1 MSPVLLFSKEE
12 YEEHGKYTILDH
24 YTFNWPDGRMALSL
38 GLGELV
44 TIYLRSG
51 CLLNLKPLPR
61 GSLFNHSESPNV
73 SFSIESSTQTIRYTS
88 TRTVQEDEELC
99 IFYGHNHWFTPLG
112 SSSNGTQIDG
122 GDVDDAWG
130 GLLALSEVSNPFSE
144 GNPRE
149 IMAESDLPFWRTKV
163 TPDDENEDVEGS
175 VRTSGCCS
183 TLSIAPYTHKTKT
196 FYLAPAWVIDVPD
209 PKLTSTL
216 LK

>member
-1 MSPVLLFSKEE
+1 MIEVSPVLLFSKEE

-24 YTFNWPDGRMALSL
+24 YTFNWPGGRMALSL

-51 CLLNLKPLPR
+51 RLLNLKPLPR

-88 TRTVQEDEELC
+88 ARRIQEDEELC
-99 IFYGHNHWFTPLG
+99 IFYGHNLWFTPLG
-112 SSSNGTQIDG
+112 SSSNSTQIDG

-130 GLLALSEVSNPFSE
+130 GLLDLSDVSNPFSE

-149 IMAESDLPFWRTKV
+149 IMVESDLPFLRTKV
-163 TPDDENEDVEGS
+163 IPDDENEDVEGS
-175 VRTSGCCS
+175 VRTSGCYS
-183 TLSIAPYTHKTKT
+183 TL
-196 FYLAPAWVIDVPD
+196 
-209 PKLTSTL
+209 
-216 LK
+216 

>member
-51 CLLNLKPLPR
+51 RLLNLKPLPR

-88 TRTVQEDEELC
+88 ARRIQEDEELC
-99 IFYGHNHWFTPLG
+99 IFYGHNLWFTPLG
-112 SSSNGTQIDG
+112 SSSNSTQIDG

-130 GLLALSEVSNPFSE
+130 GLLDLSDVSNPFSE

-149 IMAESDLPFWRTKV
+149 IMVESDLPFLRTKV
-163 TPDDENEDVEGS
+163 IPDDENENVEGS
-175 VRTSGCCS
+175 VRTSGCLLDLMISSPIS
-183 TLSIAPYTHKTKT
+183 TRLRHSI
-196 FYLAPAWVIDVPD
+196 
-209 PKLTSTL
+209 
-216 LK
+216 